1 MTEGLLNKWKVAM
14 PRNEFTAAADDVL
27 DEFRASLK
35 NMGKSK
41 TPPYRQ
47 ETGRRKKT
55 DPVSR
60 KLEELGINPKELRDG

>member
-1 MTEGLLNKWKVAM
+1 MA
-14 PRNEFTAAADDVL
+14 RNQFTAAADDVL

-47 ETGRRKKT
+47 ETGRGRKKT

-60 KLEELGINPKELRDG
+60 MLSDMGIRLKDIRDE